1 MKVAKAHGTG
11 VVSYDILDITP
22 LEMHELCAIRTRVF
36 NVLKSHQK
44 WHKGKKLYLSDDD
57 LETIA
62 AILTEFTTD
71 AEKLAESVFTKRKNA
86 VDEAMHLLDEDSE
99 AESHEKEVDD
109 YATRNI

>member
-1 MKVAKAHGTG
+1 MKISKTHGTG
-11 VVSYDILDITP
+11 VVGYDILDINP
-22 LEMHELCAIRTRVF
+22 LEMHEMCTIRTRVF

-62 AILTEFTTD
+62 AILTEFTKD
-71 AEKLAESVFTKRKNA
+71 ADKLAESVFSKRKKA
-86 VDEAMHLLDEDSE
+86 VDEAMHLLDDDADASN
-99 AESHEKEVDD
+99 HEQETDV